1 MGLNT
6 FALLPNT
13 ILICIRSI
21 SRKSNPFFSS
31 ISNIFI
37 IYLETKQLIRRQSS
51 FFPDNQNTIFSCI
64 VGTFFYSFFIP
75 LLFHFTIFLTYLD
88 PCVLSPNSAP
98 H

>member
-21 SRKSNPFFSS
+21 LRKSNHFFSS

-37 IYLETKQLIRRQSS
+37 IYLETKQIIRRQSS
-51 FFPDNQNTIFSCI
+51 FFPDNQNTIF
-64 VGTFFYSFFIP
+64 VGTFFYCFFIP